1 MVRRPIDCAGGRGDV
16 AAMRRRRLLL
26 TALTATIAL
35 AGAGDAA
42 AGGDGH
48 RHRSAASIDLQER
61 FDHIGAQVHSLATRP
76 GRTSYY
82 IDEGRPGWTPVVFIG
97 GAGTSLEAFQ
107 LTEFARS
114 SREELRV
121 RVISVERNG
130 FGESALD
137 TSLGYADYNAEIFA
151 VLDHLGIDR
160 FAIMAISGGGA
171 YAAQLAAAA
180 GSRVRSLHIAAAV
193 ASTLPGRTVP
203 RACTRTVE
211 ELNAA
216 NIAFTHFPKVWWGVA
231 PDSPVHAVPGW
242 QAEAYLDAARSFFVG
257 GQLGAPDALTHEQ
270 RLPCGPDAVVDPAR
284 ITAPAYLYW
293 GELDTSVP
301 PSVMTV
307 WQAALGSKVARATIY
322 PGEGHTV
329 QYRHWDQTL
338 ADIAGFGDHTVVC
351 TRGRTR
357 LVPERS
363 AARLLARGASLG
375 LCAWPA

>member
-1 MVRRPIDCAGGRGDV
+1 
-16 AAMRRRRLLL
+16 MRRGRLL
-26 TALTATIAL
+26 TAALVAATTIGLVGATG
-35 AGAGDAA
+35 AAASGAGD
-42 AGGDGH
+42 
-48 RHRSAASIDLQER
+48 RHRNPAAIDLQER
-61 FDHIGAQVHSLATRP
+61 FDHIGAQVHSLTTRP

-82 IDEGRPGWTPVVFIG
+82 IDEGAPGWTPVVFIG

-107 LTEFARS
+107 LTEFART
-114 SREELRV
+114 SREELGV

-137 TSLGYADYNAEIFA
+137 TSLGYADYNAEILA
-151 VLDHLGIDR
+151 VLQHLGIDR

-180 GSRVRSLHIAAAV
+180 GDRVTSLHVAAAV

-203 RACTRTVE
+203 AACSRTVE
-211 ELNAA
+211 QQNAI
-216 NIAFTHFPKVWWGVA
+216 NVAFTHFPKVWWAVA

-270 RLPCGPDAVVDPAR
+270 RLPCGPGAVVDPDD

-293 GELDTSVP
+293 GAVDTSVP
-301 PSVMTV
+301 PSVMQV
-307 WQAALGSKVARATIY
+307 WQAALGSNIARATVY

-338 ADIAGFGDHTVVC
+338 ADIAGFGDHTVIC
-351 TRGRTR
+351 ARGRTR
-357 LVPERS
+357 LVPERR
-363 AARLLARGASLG
+363 AQRLLDHGASLG
-375 LCAWPA
+375 LCAWSSG

>member
-1 MVRRPIDCAGGRGDV
+1 
-16 AAMRRRRLLL
+16 MRARLLGM
-26 TALTATIAL
+26 ALAAATTIAF
-35 AGAGDAA
+35 AGDAA
-42 AGGDGH
+42 ADGDGH
-48 RHRSAASIDLQER
+48 RHRNLAAIDLQER
-61 FDHIGAQVHSLATRP
+61 FDHIGAQVHSLTTRP

-114 SREELRV
+114 SREELGV

-137 TSLGYADYNAEIFA
+137 TSLGYDDYNAEIFA
-151 VLDHLGIDR
+151 VLEHLGVER

-180 GSRVRSLHIAAAV
+180 GDRVTSLHVAAAV
-193 ASTLPGRTVP
+193 ASTLPGRTIP
-203 RACTRTVE
+203 RACSRTVE

-216 NIAFTHFPKVWWGVA
+216 NVAFTHFPKVWWGVA

-270 RLPCGPDAVVDPAR
+270 RLPCGPDAVVDPGD

-293 GELDTSVP
+293 GAVDTSVP
-301 PSVMTV
+301 PSVMAV
-307 WQAALGSKVARATIY
+307 WQAALGSKVARATVY
-322 PGEGHTV
+322 PNEGHTV

-351 TRGRTR
+351 THGRTR
-357 LVPERS
+357 LVPQRS
-363 AARLLARGASLG
+363 ATRLLERGASLG
-375 LCAWPA
+375 LCAWSAAR

>member
-1 MVRRPIDCAGGRGDV
+1 MRGARLLRTALV
-16 AAMRRRRLLL
+16 AA
-26 TALTATIAL
+26 AIAL

-42 AGGDGH
+42 ADGDRH
-48 RHRSAASIDLQER
+48 RHRNASSIDLQER

-151 VLDHLGIDR
+151 VLEHLGIER

-180 GSRVRSLHIAAAV
+180 GSRVRSMHIAAAV
-193 ASTLPGRTVP
+193 ATTLPGRTLP
-203 RACTRTVE
+203 AACSRTVAQQ
-211 ELNAA
+211 NAI
-216 NIAFTHFPKVWWGVA
+216 NVGFTHFPKVWWGVA

-270 RLPCGPDAVVDPAR
+270 RLPCGPDAVIDPSD

-293 GELDTSVP
+293 GAVDTSVP
-301 PSVMTV
+301 PSVMQI
-307 WQAALGSKVARATIY
+307 WQAALGSKVARATVY
-322 PGEGHTV
+322 PNEGHTV

-357 LVPERS
+357 LLPERH
-363 AARLLARGASLG
+363 AARLLEHGARLG